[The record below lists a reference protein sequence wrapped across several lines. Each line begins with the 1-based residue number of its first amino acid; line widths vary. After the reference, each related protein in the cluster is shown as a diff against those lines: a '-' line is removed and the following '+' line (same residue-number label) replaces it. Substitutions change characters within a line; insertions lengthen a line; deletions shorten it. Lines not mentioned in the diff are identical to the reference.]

1 LSQLS
6 GLTGDS
12 SPVPCDIL
20 CAAIASGSANTGG
33 GIMSFVQGVVMKSAL
48 IVDDH
53 PVVRAAIRIVLQAE
67 GFKIIYEVSSGNEVL
82 PLIREKKPHL
92 VILDLR
98 LPALDGL
105 EVLVRIKANDLGCRV
120 LVFSSH
126 DPLFYQE
133 RCLRAGA
140 MAYVT
145 KTNQLQQL
153 HKAIQAVMAGYTYF
167 SALPEHVSVLTTVQ
181 ITEKQM
187 IDQLSDRELSIF
199 EQLGQGKANKAIA
212 EDMHLSHKTI
222 STYKTRLMKKL
233 GVCSAVHLRDF
244 AKRNHLI

>member
-1 LSQLS
+1 
-6 GLTGDS
+6 
-12 SPVPCDIL
+12 
-20 CAAIASGSANTGG
+20 
-33 GIMSFVQGVVMKSAL
+33 M
-48 IVDDH
+48 
-53 PVVRAAIRIVLQAE
+53 RAAIRIVLQAE
-67 GFKIIYEVSSGNEVL
+67 GFKDIHEASNGSEVMS
-82 PLIREKKPHL
+82 LIREKNPRL
-92 VILDLR
+92 VILDLC
-98 LPALDGL
+98 LPAVGGLD
-105 EVLVRIKANDLGCRV
+105 VLARIKSHDPGCRV

-153 HKAIQAVMAGYTYF
+153 HKAIQAVMVGYTYF
-167 SALPEHVSVLTTVQ
+167 SALPEHVSVMTTVQ
-181 ITEKQM
+181 TTEKQM

-233 GVCSAVHLRDF
+233 GVGSAVHLRDF